1 MARDGGRLVG
11 GIAHQPPR
19 QLLARRPQNPHR
31 VAAPEPPRRRTRL
44 LLIGAAVLAVG
55 AMVAGVLTHRGLTT
69 GPDDTPRE
77 AVENFLTANQR
88 YDWRAAWELLCHTEQ
103 LERGPL
109 DRYIRTQDAAVA
121 VVGPLNDGLTITV
134 GGARPNGRSSPP
146 SYVVD
151 VQLAR
156 AGDTHRMEML
166 AVEEDDGFRA
176 CGQR

>member
-1 MARDGGRLVG
+1 
-11 GIAHQPPR
+11 
-19 QLLARRPQNPHR
+19 
-31 VAAPEPPRRRTRL
+31 
-44 LLIGAAVLAVG
+44 
-55 AMVAGVLTHRGLTT
+55 MVAGVLTHRGLTS

-88 YDWRAAWELLCHTEQ
+88 YDWRVAWELLCHTEQ
-103 LERGPL
+103 LELGPL

-134 GGARPNGRSSPP
+134 GDVRPNGRSSPQ

-151 VQLAR
+151 VQLAQ
-156 AGDTHRMEML
+156 AGDTHRIEVL

-176 CGQR
+176 CGQL